1 MKIFQYGVHQMPGY
15 HVALTDLGAN
25 ETHVPRGHVFEWG
38 TSLKRYVGALGAVWH
53 KNGTRQEHQMSAVGK
68 WMSQVSQTRGHV
80 AHVPL
85 HVRPQGVI
93 FVLNVTNT

>member
-1 MKIFQYGVHQMPGY
+1 
-15 HVALTDLGAN
+15 
-25 ETHVPRGHVFEWG
+25 
-38 TSLKRYVGALGAVWH
+38 
-53 KNGTRQEHQMSAVGK
+53 MSAVGK

>member
-1 MKIFQYGVHQMPGY
+1 MPGY
-15 HVALTDLGAN
+15 HVACTDLGAN

-38 TSLKRYVGALGAVWH
+38 TSLKMIRWRTWCRMAQERY
-53 KNGTRQEHQMSAVGK
+53 RQEHQKSAVGK
-68 WMSQVSQTRGHV
+68 WMTPASRTRGHLV
-80 AHVPL
+80 HVLL